1 MKIEY
6 DPRSDLLYVNFA
18 ANSVKAA
25 RTETVAPGVHID
37 FDRDGKVIG
46 IEVLDASEVIGT
58 NPQVELA
65 LGVAS

>member
-6 DPRSDLLYVNFA
+6 DSRSDLLYVNFA

-37 FDRDGKVIG
+37 FDREGRVIG
-46 IEVLDASEVIGT
+46 IEVLDASEVLGS
-58 NPQVELA
+58 NPQVEVA
-65 LGVAS
+65 LRRAS